1 MIVRNL
7 GVAELIIILVLAM
20 LIFGPGRIGELGT
33 ELGKGIRGF
42 KEGIADDDE
51 LVAERTHDSAWRPGE
66 DA

>member
-1 MIVRNL
+1 
-7 GVAELIIILVLAM
+7 M